1 MTTPQPQ
8 PRPVYGPVSLA
19 RVLLVI
25 GCILFVIA
33 ALCAGGVIT
42 GWSEWAFAFGG
53 FAAWVLSG
61 AVP

>member
-8 PRPVYGPVSLA
+8 PAVVSPLSLS
-19 RVLLVI
+19 RVLLVV

-33 ALCAGGVIT
+33 ALCTGGVIA
-42 GWSEWAFAFGG
+42 GMSAWAFVFGA
-53 FAAWVLSG
+53 FAAWMLSG